1 MSAALA
7 LLVAAFLATA
17 PWGGPL
23 VKALLR
29 HGVGKNIRYDGPAS
43 HQTKAGT
50 ATMGGLLFLVPT
62 LLGGVA
68 LALWVDAT
76 LWVAVG
82 AMLIYGALGAYDD
95 LQGLRDRQGVGWLAR
110 FKFIWQWA
118 LAGLVGVALYLAPE
132 SRTLRF
138 PATELT
144 IYLGGWIVPIAA
156 FFVVAFGN
164 GVNFADGL
172 DGLAGGTSLLAFGA
186 FGALALASGQL
197 GLGLFCAL
205 LVGAL
210 LAFLWHNAHPA
221 SMFMGDVGSQALGA
235 GLAVVAVLSGQW
247 LLLPHGRNRRADLR
261 GVVRIVIHH
270 HHAPGFPF
278 EFSPT
283 LHAVIAAQMRRAVR
297 QRHPHRSSG
306 QHCRRRVERIMAA
319 RDIQPAG
326 RHLAGHLDHKR

>member
-247 LLLPHGRNRRADLR
+247 LLLPLIGLVFVAEALSVMVQVGYFKWTKRRDGEGR
-261 GVVRIVIHH
+261 RIFKMAPLHH
-270 HHAPGFPF
+270 HLEMLGWKETRITMRFWIVG
-278 EFSPT
+278 
-283 LHAVIAAQMRRAVR
+283 AVAALLGLLLRAR
-297 QRHPHRSSG
+297 G
-306 QHCRRRVERIMAA
+306 
-319 RDIQPAG
+319 G
-326 RHLAGHLDHKR
+326 

>member
-23 VKALLR
+23 VRALLR
-29 HGVGKNIRYDGPAS
+29 HGVGKNIRYDGPTS

-62 LLGGVA
+62 LLGGAA

-82 AMLIYGALGAYDD
+82 AMLVYGALGAYDD

-110 FKFIWQWA
+110 FKFLWQWA
-118 LAGLVGVALYLAPE
+118 LAGLVGLALYLTPE
-132 SRTLRF
+132 SRLLRL
-138 PATELT
+138 PATAQT
-144 IYLGGWIVPIAA
+144 IDLGWAIVPIAA

-172 DGLAGGTSLLAFGA
+172 DGLAGGTSLVAFA
-186 FGALALASGQL
+186 AYAALALAAGQR

-247 LLLPHGRNRRADLR
+247 LLLPLIGFVFVAEALSVMLQVGYFKWTKRRTGEGR
-261 GVVRIVIHH
+261 RIFRMAPLHH
-270 HHAPGFPF
+270 HLEMLGWKETRITMRFWIVG
-278 EFSPT
+278 
-283 LHAVIAAQMRRAVR
+283 AVVALLGLLLRAR
-297 QRHPHRSSG
+297 G
-306 QHCRRRVERIMAA
+306 
-319 RDIQPAG
+319 G
-326 RHLAGHLDHKR
+326 

>member
-247 LLLPHGRNRRADLR
+247 LLLPLIGLVFVAEALSVMVQVGYFKWTKRRDGEGR
-261 GVVRIVIHH
+261 RIFRMAPLHH
-270 HHAPGFPF
+270 HLEMLGWKETRITMRFWIVG
-278 EFSPT
+278 
-283 LHAVIAAQMRRAVR
+283 AVAALLGLLLRAR
-297 QRHPHRSSG
+297 G
-306 QHCRRRVERIMAA
+306 
-319 RDIQPAG
+319 G
-326 RHLAGHLDHKR
+326 

>member
-1 MSAALA
+1 MSAVLA
-7 LLVAAFLATA
+7 LMFAAFMVTV

-29 HGVGKNIRYDGPAS
+29 RGMGKNIRYDGPAS

-62 LLGGVA
+62 LLGGAV

-76 LWVAVG
+76 LWVVVG
-82 AMLIYGALGAYDD
+82 AMLVYGALGAFDD

-110 FKFIWQWA
+110 YKFIWQWA
-118 LAGLVGVALYLAPE
+118 LAGLVGVALYLLPA
-132 SRTLRF
+132 SRTLRLST
-138 PATELT
+138 TEQT
-144 IYLGGWIVPIAA
+144 IYLGWWIVPIAA
-156 FFVVAFGN
+156 FLVVAFGN

-172 DGLAGGTSLLAFGA
+172 DGLAGGTSLLAYA
-186 FGALALASGQL
+186 AYAMLALTSGQP

-205 LVGAL
+205 LAGAL

-247 LLLPHGRNRRADLR
+247 LLLPLIGLVFVAEALSVMLQVGYFKWTKRRTGEGR
-261 GVVRIVIHH
+261 RIFRMAPLHH
-270 HHAPGFPF
+270 HLELLGWKETRITARFWIVG
-278 EFSPT
+278 
-283 LHAVIAAQMRRAVR
+283 AVLAMLGLLLRAR
-297 QRHPHRSSG
+297 G
-306 QHCRRRVERIMAA
+306 
-319 RDIQPAG
+319 G
-326 RHLAGHLDHKR
+326 

>member
-1 MSAALA
+1 MSAALV

-23 VKALLR
+23 VQALLR

-62 LLGGVA
+62 LLGGAA

-76 LWVAVG
+76 LWVVVG
-82 AMLIYGALGAYDD
+82 AMLVYGALGAYDD

-247 LLLPHGRNRRADLR
+247 LLLPLIGLVFVAEALSVMVQVGYFKWTKRRDGEGR
-261 GVVRIVIHH
+261 RIFKMAPLHH
-270 HHAPGFPF
+270 HLEMLGWKETRITMRFWIVG
-278 EFSPT
+278 
-283 LHAVIAAQMRRAVR
+283 AVAALLGLLLRAR
-297 QRHPHRSSG
+297 G
-306 QHCRRRVERIMAA
+306 
-319 RDIQPAG
+319 G
-326 RHLAGHLDHKR
+326 